1 MPEVAGFNPALARA
15 AWGTAR
21 QQGAGP
27 VCLHGCCSE
36 PGGPWCLEEWLL
48 RPFPLPAAPCHVTSE
63 TVPHPCPA
71 RSGPFCSL
79 CQLLSCSSGI
89 LTVPCSAQA
98 LSSLCWGLEGAHFPA
113 SLLYAGVTRCRQGL
127 RAARGSSIV
136 PVLCQTRG
144 QFAGGGGGA
153 DTRPLTRAPASV
165 SVSGRA
171 GVLGEAW
178 WSWIALCLAEARFRK
193 VRILFDCSE
202 SRNTA

>member
-1 MPEVAGFNPALARA
+1 MSRARPFRTPALHGLAHFVPRASCFPARPA
-15 AWGTAR
+15 SSR
-21 QQGAGP
+21 SR
-27 VCLHGCCSE
+27 V
-36 PGGPWCLEEWLL
+36 LL
-48 RPFPLPAAPCHVTSE
+48 RPSP
-63 TVPHPCPA
+63 
-71 RSGPFCSL
+71 
-79 CQLLSCSSGI
+79 
-89 LTVPCSAQA
+89 
-98 LSSLCWGLEGAHFPA
+98 LCWGLEGAHFPA

-193 VRILFDCSE
+193 VQILFDCSE